1 MKFLLP
7 LILTIVTSFAKP
19 LPLEVVRN
27 TARELDEVL
36 TAGQEA
42 EGIKANPIVDDPTFI
57 RRSYLNII
65 G

>member
-7 LILTIVTSFAKP
+7 LILTIATSFAKP

-36 TAGQEA
+36 MAGQKA
-42 EGIKANPIVDDPTFI
+42 EELEANPIVDDPTFI
-57 RRSYLNII
+57 RREIRLGSR
-65 G
+65 